1 MAEVLTMAESRLTS
15 PRAIGY
21 YEALS
26 RQVGSERMV
35 KPSVDNMLQDIAY
48 LEQLKETFELD
59 IEKRGATELFVQ
71 GRQKLYRENKSVAGL
86 CRVTEQ
92 QRKLLAALKLIQ
104 PGGDDE
110 PAQEEADAFE
120 AL

>member
-1 MAEVLTMAESRLTS
+1 
-15 PRAIGY
+15 
-21 YEALS
+21 
-26 RQVGSERMV
+26 MV
-35 KPSVDNMLQDIAY
+35 TPSVDNMLQDIAY
-48 LEQLKETFELD
+48 LEQLKAAFEGD
-59 IEKRGATELFVQ
+59 IEKRGATELFAQ

>member
-1 MAEVLTMAESRLTS
+1 MADTRIISQ
-15 PRAIGY
+15 RAWAY
-21 YEALS
+21 YEDLAE
-26 RQVGSERMV
+26 QVGTMRMLT
-35 KPSVDNMLQDIAY
+35 PSVDYMLRDIAY
-48 LEQLKETFELD
+48 LEQLKEAFERD
-59 IEKRGATELFVQ
+59 IEKRGATELFQQ

-86 CRVTEQ
+86 CRVTDQ

-120 AL
+120 SL

>member
-1 MAEVLTMAESRLTS
+1 MADTRITS
-15 PRAIGY
+15 QRAWAY
-21 YEALS
+21 YEDLAG
-26 RQVGSERMV
+26 QVGKARMLT
-35 KPSVDNMLQDIAY
+35 PSVDYMLRDIAY
-48 LEQLKETFELD
+48 LEQLKEEFEQD
-59 IEKRGATELFVQ
+59 IEKRGATELFAQ

-120 AL
+120 SL

>member
-1 MAEVLTMAESRLTS
+1 MAERRITS
-15 PRAIGY
+15 QRARAY
-21 YEALS
+21 YEDLAG
-26 RQVGSERMV
+26 QVGKARMLT
-35 KPSVDNMLQDIAY
+35 PSVDNMLQDIAY
-48 LEQLKETFELD
+48 LEQLKEAFELD
-59 IEKRGATELFVQ
+59 IEKRGATELFAQ

-120 AL
+120 SL

>member
-1 MAEVLTMAESRLTS
+1 MADTRITS
-15 PRAIGY
+15 QRARAY
-21 YEALS
+21 YEDLAE
-26 RQVGSERMV
+26 QVGKLRMLT
-35 KPSVDNMLQDIAY
+35 PSVDYMLRDIAY
-48 LEQLKETFELD
+48 LEQLKEEFERD
-59 IEKRGATELFVQ
+59 IEKRGATELFQQ

-86 CRVTEQ
+86 CRVTDQ

-110 PAQEEADAFE
+110 PAQEEADAFD

>member
-1 MAEVLTMAESRLTS
+1 MADRRIVSQ
-15 PRAIGY
+15 RAWEY
-21 YEALS
+21 YEDLAG
-26 RQVGSERMV
+26 QVGKARMLT
-35 KPSVDNMLQDIAY
+35 PSVDYMLRDIAY

-86 CRVTEQ
+86 CRVTDQ

-104 PGGDDE
+104 PTGDDE

-120 AL
+120 SL